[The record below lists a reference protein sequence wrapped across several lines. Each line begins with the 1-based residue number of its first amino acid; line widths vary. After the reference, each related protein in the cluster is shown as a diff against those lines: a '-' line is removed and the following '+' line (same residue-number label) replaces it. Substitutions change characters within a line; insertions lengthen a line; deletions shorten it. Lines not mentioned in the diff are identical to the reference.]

1 MPACLWLDEGVKDGI
16 KARLSILL
24 VEDNLADARLVIR
37 ELSKEGF
44 DFSLARVSNEDEFRH
59 ALDSNPPDLVLSSD
73 RLAKLDGFRSLSIAH
88 ECCPGVPFVFISSSN
103 DQQMICNMFDEGVDD
118 YVFKR
123 DLRDLQSAISRL
135 CGVNP
140 DPAGHL
146 SLQPP
151 VEEETEVSS
160 FDSSLGCLHLC
171 PECHQARDES
181 GQLVSMEDYCFHRME
196 SLVMRRLCSE
206 CANRKN
212 QGEHANAPAT
222 ALFPL
227 HQEWHSKVEVRESA
241 VGVDS

>member
-1 MPACLWLDEGVKDGI
+1 MPASLCLDEGVKDGI

-24 VEDNLADARLVIR
+24 VEDNIADARLIIR

-44 DFSLARVSNEDEFRH
+44 DFSLARVDNEDEFRH
-59 ALDSNPPDLVLSSD
+59 ALESNPPDLVLSSD

-146 SLQPP
+146 SLQSP

-196 SLVMRRLCSE
+196 SLIVRRLCTD
-206 CANRKN
+206 CTKQKIANN
-212 QGEHANAPAT
+212 QDPLSVNSYSSMHQASTSFSVA
-222 ALFPL
+222 FPNP
-227 HQEWHSKVEVRESA
+227 VESPF
-241 VGVDS
+241 

>member
-1 MPACLWLDEGVKDGI
+1 MKDGI

-24 VEDNLADARLVIR
+24 VEDNIADARLIIR

-44 DFSLARVSNEDEFRH
+44 DFSLERVSNEDEFRH
-59 ALDSNPPDLVLSSD
+59 ALESNPPDLVLSSD

-123 DLRDLQSAISRL
+123 DLRDLESTISRL

-140 DPAGHL
+140 DPESHL

-160 FDSSLGCLHLC
+160 LNSSLGCLHLC

-196 SLVMRRLCSE
+196 SLIVRRLCADCTKQKIANNQDPLSE
-206 CANRKN
+206 NSFSTMH
-212 QGEHANAPAT
+212 QGSMSFSVAFPNPAISP
-222 ALFPL
+222 F
-227 HQEWHSKVEVRESA
+227 
-241 VGVDS
+241 